1 MHKQQ
6 HINTL
11 KVALSL
17 YMKKKKI
24 NIIYTKN
31 STYTLCISFVVCCN
45 IEGILKWN

>member
-11 KVALSL
+11 IAIFEKE
-17 YMKKKKI
+17 K
-24 NIIYTKN
+24 NIYNTIYTKN